1 LNETIKLDSRQTL
14 TILESYLKAG
24 ARLHHF
30 NGAQWYIACSDD
42 LVAIIDSGRRDDCT
56 LDFFTEEK
64 AVSYLKSGSNCRED
78 NAFENAFESYKELIV
93 GVCI

>member
-1 LNETIKLDSRQTL
+1 MENTIKLDSRQTL

-30 NGAQWYIACSDD
+30 NGAQWYIAISED

-56 LDFFTEEK
+56 LDFFRGDK
-64 AVSYLKSGSNCRED
+64 AVSYLETGSNCQEE
-78 NAFENAFESYKELIV
+78 NAFEDSFESYKELIV
-93 GVCI
+93 GVCV